1 MTKNQKKSLVP
12 TPTKGK
18 GGGKGGSSSK
28 GGKSEAVDLKDCPLD
43 FRKFDPFDSAKA
55 PNYFNIF
62 KKSPS
67 EDIGMEDLDGLQLEL
82 EMMLSSCVLKKKHL
96 KEEADILGNLE
107 KYKGRTKKV
116 NIVHIS
122 DREKLII
129 LMLLLFTCLLKRIPR
144 YCKYDVMNILI

>member
-18 GGGKGGSSSK
+18 GGGKGASSSK
-28 GGKSEAVDLKDCPLD
+28 GGKSEAVDLKDLKDCPLD
-43 FRKFDPFDSAKA
+43 FRKFDPVDSSKA

-62 KKSPS
+62 KKPPS

-82 EMMLSSCVLKKKHL
+82 EMMLSNCVLKKKHL
-96 KEEADILGNLE
+96 KEESDILANLE

-116 NIVHIS
+116 KYIFLPHEN
-122 DREKLII
+122 LI
-129 LMLLLFTCLLKRIPR
+129 LMQLLFTCFQK
-144 YCKYDVMNILI
+144 DSEV

>member
-18 GGGKGGSSSK
+18 GGGKGGGSSK
-28 GGKSEAVDLKDCPLD
+28 GGKSEAVDLKDLKECPLD
-43 FRKFDPFDSAKA
+43 FRKFDPVDSAKA

-62 KKSPS
+62 KKPPS

-82 EMMLSSCVLKKKHL
+82 EMMLSNCVLKKKHL
-96 KEEADILGNLE
+96 KEESDILANLE

-116 NIVHIS
+116 KYIFLPHEN
-122 DREKLII
+122 LI
-129 LMLLLFTCLLKRIPR
+129 LMQLLFTCFQK
-144 YCKYDVMNILI
+144 DSEV

>member
-18 GGGKGGSSSK
+18 GGGKGGGSSK
-28 GGKSEAVDLKDCPLD
+28 GGKSEAVDLKDLKDCPLD
-43 FRKFDPFDSAKA
+43 FRKFDPVDSAKA

-62 KKSPS
+62 KKPPS

-82 EMMLSSCVLKKKHL
+82 EMMLSNCVLKKKHL
-96 KEEADILGNLE
+96 KEESDILANLE

-116 NIVHIS
+116 KYIFLPHEN
-122 DREKLII
+122 LILI
-129 LMLLLFTCLLKRIPR
+129 QLLFTCFQK
-144 YCKYDVMNILI
+144 DSEV

>member
-28 GGKSEAVDLKDCPLD
+28 GGKSEAVDLKDLKDCPLD
-43 FRKFDPFDSAKA
+43 FRQFDLVDSAKA
-55 PNYFNIF
+55 PNYFSIL

-67 EDIGMEDLDGLQLEL
+67 EDIGMEDLDGIQLEL
-82 EMMLSSCVLKKKHL
+82 ETMLSNCVLKKKHL
-96 KEEADILGNLE
+96 KEESDILGNLE

-116 NIVHIS
+116 NKT
-122 DREKLII
+122 KLN
-129 LMLLLFTCLLKRIPR
+129 LLHFRHRQKINIFILFTCLLK
-144 YCKYDVMNILI
+144 DSEVL

>member
-18 GGGKGGSSSK
+18 GGGKGGGSSK
-28 GGKSEAVDLKDCPLD
+28 GGKSEAVDLKDLKDCPLD
-43 FRKFDPFDSAKA
+43 FRKFDPVDSAKA

-62 KKSPS
+62 KKPPS

-82 EMMLSSCVLKKKHL
+82 EMMLSNCVLKKKHL
-96 KEEADILGNLE
+96 KEESDILVNLE

-116 NIVHIS
+116 KYIFLPHEN
-122 DREKLII
+122 LILI
-129 LMLLLFTCLLKRIPR
+129 QLLFTCFQK
-144 YCKYDVMNILI
+144 DSEV

>member
-18 GGGKGGSSSK
+18 GGGKGGGSSK
-28 GGKSEAVDLKDCPLD
+28 GGKSEAVDLKDLKDCPLD
-43 FRKFDPFDSAKA
+43 FRKFDPVDSAKA

-62 KKSPS
+62 KKPPS

-82 EMMLSSCVLKKKHL
+82 EMMLSNCVLKKKHL
-96 KEEADILGNLE
+96 KEESDILANLE

-116 NIVHIS
+116 KYIFLPHEN
-122 DREKLII
+122 LI
-129 LMLLLFTCLLKRIPR
+129 LMQLLFTCFQK
-144 YCKYDVMNILI
+144 DSEV

>member
-18 GGGKGGSSSK
+18 GGGKGGGSSK
-28 GGKSEAVDLKDCPLD
+28 GGKSEAVDLKDLKDCPLD
-43 FRKFDPFDSAKA
+43 FRKFDPVDSAKA

-62 KKSPS
+62 KKPPS

-82 EMMLSSCVLKKKHL
+82 EMMLSNCVLKKKHL
-96 KEEADILGNLE
+96 KEESDILANLE

-116 NIVHIS
+116 KYIFLPHEN
-122 DREKLII
+122 LILI
-129 LMLLLFTCLLKRIPR
+129 QLLFTCFQKDSEV
-144 YCKYDVMNILI
+144 K

>member
-18 GGGKGGSSSK
+18 GGGKGGGSSK
-28 GGKSEAVDLKDCPLD
+28 GGKSEAVDLKDLKDCPLD
-43 FRKFDPFDSAKA
+43 FRKFDPVDSAKA

-62 KKSPS
+62 KKPPS

-82 EMMLSSCVLKKKHL
+82 EMMLSNCVLKKKHL
-96 KEEADILGNLE
+96 KEESDILANLE

-116 NIVHIS
+116 KYIFLPHEN
-122 DREKLII
+122 LI
-129 LMLLLFTCLLKRIPR
+129 LMQLLFTCFQKDSEV
-144 YCKYDVMNILI
+144 K